1 MTPNIIF
8 LAAAGGLAC
17 TAVLASAFAVFLA
30 QRSLRIVNAAHQ
42 NVPSVPNNEAL
53 VDVNREI
60 EALSLQFREM
70 QRQQIQTPPL
80 LPSGVRR
87 DPSLN
92 VSKRSRAIRM
102 HRLGEPPDKIAVELG
117 LSRQEVE
124 LLLKVH
130 RLVIAAV

>member
-1 MTPNIIF
+1 MTPSMIF

-17 TAVLASAFAVFLA
+17 TAVLVSTFAVFLA
-30 QRSLRIVNAAHQ
+30 QRSLRIASAAQ
-42 NVPSVPNNEAL
+42 QTAPSVPNNEAL

-60 EALSLQFREM
+60 ETLSLQLREM
-70 QRQQIQTPPL
+70 QRQQVQTPPL

>member
-1 MTPNIIF
+1 MTPNLTF
-8 LAAAGGLAC
+8 MAAAGGLASA
-17 TAVLASAFAVFLA
+17 AVLASAFAIFLA
-30 QRSLRIVNAAHQ
+30 QRSFRAATSQPSAPPANNSGELAELTRELETLSQQLR
-42 NVPSVPNNEAL
+42 AL
-53 VDVNREI
+53 
-60 EALSLQFREM
+60 
-70 QRQQIQTPPL
+70 QRQQIDTPPL

-102 HRLGEPPDKIAVELG
+102 HRVGEPPERIAAELG

-130 RLVIAAV
+130 RLVIAAI

>member
-1 MTPNIIF
+1 MTPNVIF
-8 LAAAGGLAC
+8 LAASGGLAC
-17 TAVLASAFAVFLA
+17 TAVLVSAFAVFLA
-30 QRSLRIVNAAHQ
+30 QRALRMASAAQ
-42 NVPSVPNNEAL
+42 QSAPSVPHDEAP
-53 VDVNREI
+53 VDVKHEI
-60 EALSLQFREM
+60 ETLSLQFREM

-102 HRLGEPPDKIAVELG
+102 HRLGEPAEKIAVELG